1 MTHWHLSTVTEP
13 CLNGTHTKFSLS
25 VPGGGVTYSGTGNV
39 NCQKVV
45 GDTVLC
51 DLYGSPDPLYDAY
64 RFHWLRGYVYVGTGD
79 SLQRMLG
86 KLAIEAL
93 TIRSGARTASARL
106 NTNNHQ
112 LVAQNETAS

>member
-1 MTHWHLSTVTEP
+1 MSTVKKLWATLY
-13 CLNGTHTKFSLS
+13 C
-25 VPGGGVTYSGTGNV
+25 VT
-39 NCQKVV
+39 
-45 GDTVLC
+45 C
-51 DLYGSPDPLYDAY
+51 DGSPDPLYDAY

-93 TIRSGARTASARL
+93 TIRSGARTAAARL
-106 NTNNHQ
+106 NTNNHHDQ